1 MKKRPKPHK
10 ETRQGRAAEKSARID
25 RAVQRLM
32 RSALAGAARVT
43 SAQEQVSAERLAH
56 IVSLLSMPLAR
67 LRGPDRQRD

>member
-1 MKKRPKPHK
+1 MKKRPKPNK

-32 RSALAGAARVT
+32 QSALAEAARIT
-43 SAQEQVSAERLAH
+43 RRVSPERLAH

-67 LRGPDRQRD
+67 LRDRQRD